1 MASGLGTPADQNRMR
16 DGRAARGRTPPPS
29 DRNTPST
36 GGLPTPSHGGYP
48 ASPRAAVDA
57 QLAAIGAGFDANKS
71 VSTEVLE
78 RTLGL
83 ETVPHMTVSTPWA
96 GRSAVGTIVAAGDD
110 SHSATSGLSQ
120 HTPLDLNLRPM
131 GSAKPAPKANSPIG
145 SPTNQTLVSS
155 GQGSAPLVK

>member
-1 MASGLGTPADQNRMR
+1 MASGPGTPADQNRKR
-16 DGRAARGRTPPPS
+16 DGRAARGRTPPPL

-36 GGLPTPSHGGYP
+36 RGLPTPSHGGYP

-71 VSTEVLE
+71 VSTEVMIG
-78 RTLGL
+78 TMGL
-83 ETVPHMTVSTPWA
+83 ETAPLMAVSTPRV

-120 HTPLDLNLRPM
+120 PRGATGR
-131 GSAKPAPKANSPIG
+131 
-145 SPTNQTLVSS
+145 
-155 GQGSAPLVK
+155 APLPLSPSLSLI